1 MPLKI
6 HIRLYLHRFVSDI
19 IVYTTYDTCDRL
31 RWMRCDVV
39 QQISMIVRSNIPS
52 DSFKSN
58 FSLKLV
64 TARLTVTAYS
74 GSHGSNFIK
83 KMWRAYRQN
92 VNV

>member
-64 TARLTVTAYS
+64 TARLTDSIFQEVMVVILSRKCGELTD
-74 GSHGSNFIK
+74 
-83 KMWRAYRQN
+83 
-92 VNV
+92 